1 MHHDEVSTKY
11 HLNSKPCSFM
21 DLHFENL
28 GNKIKIISNFNSVNC
43 NLNKIIY
50 EMTLTE
56 RESVVLD
63 EQTSFW
69 V

>member
-21 DLHFENL
+21 DPHFENL
-28 GNKIKIISNFNSVNC
+28 GNKIKIISNFNSVNY

-56 RESVVLD
+56 KER
-63 EQTSFW
+63 SFG
-69 V
+69 

>member
-1 MHHDEVSTKY
+1 
-11 HLNSKPCSFM
+11 M

-28 GNKIKIISNFNSVNC
+28 GNKIEIISNFNSVNC

-56 RESVVLD
+56 KER
-63 EQTSFW
+63 SFEF
-69 V
+69 

>member
-1 MHHDEVSTKY
+1 MHHDEMSTKH

-21 DLHFENL
+21 DPHFENL
-28 GNKIKIISNFNSVNC
+28 GNKIKIISNFNTVNC

-56 RESVVLD
+56 K
-63 EQTSFW
+63 
-69 V
+69 

>member
-1 MHHDEVSTKY
+1 MMRCLLSTTLTQNY
-11 HLNSKPCSFM
+11 AVFM
-21 DLHFENL
+21 DPHFENL

-56 RESVVLD
+56 KER
-63 EQTSFW
+63 SFEF
-69 V
+69 

>member
-1 MHHDEVSTKY
+1 MHHDEMSTKH
-11 HLNSKPCSFM
+11 HLNSKPHVVFM
-21 DLHFENL
+21 DPHFENL

-56 RESVVLD
+56 KER
-63 EQTSFW
+63 SFEF
-69 V
+69 

>member
-1 MHHDEVSTKY
+1 MHHDEVSTKH

-21 DLHFENL
+21 DPHFENL

-56 RESVVLD
+56 KES
-63 EQTSFW
+63 SFEF
-69 V
+69 